1 MVWAHEGDCDPARL
15 TSNVFSLVWPPKSGK
30 TRSFPEVDKG
40 GWFGYRDAVTKI
52 VKGQRPIVEAA
63 FQRFA

>member
-1 MVWAHEGDCDPARL
+1 
-15 TSNVFSLVWPPKSGK
+15 VFSLVWPPKSGK
-30 TRSFPEVDKG
+30 TKNFPEVDRG
-40 GWFGYRDAVTKI
+40 GWFRYRDAVTKI